1 MKCKARRY
9 SDEMICHHCSLRW
22 DVSDMDPPHCEREDH
37 EPVPK
42 PIQNAV
48 FAELRN
54 KLKSEENENH
64 Q

>member
-9 SDEMICHHCSLRW
+9 SDQMICHHCGLTW
-22 DVSDMDPPHCEREDH
+22 DVLDPEKPACELLDH